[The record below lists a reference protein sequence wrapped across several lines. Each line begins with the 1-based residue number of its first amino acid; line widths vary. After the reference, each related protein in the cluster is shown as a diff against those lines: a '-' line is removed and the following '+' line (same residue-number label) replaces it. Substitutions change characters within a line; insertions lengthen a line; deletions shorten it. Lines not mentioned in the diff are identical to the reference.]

1 MTPLSAAFVLS
12 SRRKKGRCAPQTETL
27 EDDPVAQPAE
37 VFVSYSRS
45 DKERVL
51 KLTEKLRVAGIS
63 VWLDQSGID
72 AATRWGEQ
80 IVNALESAKVLL
92 LMVTESAVRSDNVA
106 KEVILVSERKGQ
118 ILPVH
123 LEPTQIPPSLK
134 YQLAGIQHIEYF
146 DRDRSEENFKAI
158 LRALERIGVRIAP
171 PSGHADSAPEND
183 LRPQAASRASAA
195 LERGALA
202 VLPFDN
208 ISPDQE
214 TDYFSNGLTEELIA
228 RLSGLS
234 EIELIS
240 RWASMQLKDRKQ
252 DIRAIGD
259 ELGARYVVGGSVRR
273 FQDSV
278 RVTVQLVDVATN
290 RQIWGNTYKGKLD
303 DIFDI
308 QEQVAQQIV
317 EALKLKLSFSEKISL
332 TKRQTINAQ
341 AYDLYLRGQDYLYRL
356 TKRSVERAIQ
366 LFEKAIELDPRYAA
380 AYAACSSAYGQRY
393 WLFARDPK
401 DRDRAQELSFKALMY
416 DNNLA
421 EAYTAMGLSYF
432 IGGKFE
438 EASASSRKAIELD
451 PDDFIAHWTLGR
463 IHFTSGEFDQAYTLY
478 RRVIELK
485 PEFLSAYV
493 DLKMTCQRLGRQQE
507 TDLLLNKLAERAPTH
522 LLQNP
527 DDARARILYAT
538 ALAELGRREDALR
551 ECSQALELTRD
562 DPLMLYN
569 CTCLYSRLGDPQRAL
584 QALRQAIGLG
594 YENFAWLKQDP
605 DMNPLRDNPEFQA
618 LVAGK

>member
-1 MTPLSAAFVLS
+1 M
-12 SRRKKGRCAPQTETL
+12 
-27 EDDPVAQPAE
+27 AQPAE

-51 KLTEKLRVAGIS
+51 ELTGKLRSAGVS
-63 VWLDQSGID
+63 VWVDQSGID
-72 AATRWGEQ
+72 AATMWGEQ
-80 IVNALESAKVLL
+80 IVNALEGAKVLL
-92 LMVTESAVRSDNVA
+92 LMVTESSVRSDNVA
-106 KEVILVSERKGQ
+106 KEVVLVSERKGH

-123 LEPTQIPPSLK
+123 LEPTHIPPSLK

-146 DRDRSEENFKAI
+146 DRERSEENFKAI
-158 LRALERIGVRIAP
+158 LRSLERIGVRIAP
-171 PSGHADSAPEND
+171 APTPPSAPAAEAD
-183 LRPQAASRASAA
+183 LRAHATGLGGAG

-240 RWASMQLKDRKQ
+240 RWASMQLKDRKH
-252 DIRAIGD
+252 DIRALGN
-259 ELGARYVVGGSVRR
+259 ELGARYIVGGSVRR
-273 FQDSV
+273 FQESV
-278 RVTVQLVDVATN
+278 RITVQLVDVGTN

-317 EALKLKLSFSEKISL
+317 EALKLKLSFSEKVSL
-332 TKRQTINAQ
+332 TKRQTVNAQ

-356 TKRSVERAIQ
+356 TKRSVERSIQ
-366 LFEKAIELDPRYAA
+366 LFEKAIELDARYAA

-463 IHFTSGEFDQAYTLY
+463 IHFTNGEFDQAYALY

-485 PEFLSAYV
+485 PEFLSAYA
-493 DLKMTCQRLGRQQE
+493 DLKMTCQRLGRQEE
-507 TDLLLNKLAERAPTH
+507 TELLLRKLVELLPTH

-527 DDARARILYAT
+527 DDARARIIFAIS
-538 ALAELGRREDALR
+538 LAELDRKDEALR
-551 ECSQALELTRD
+551 ECSQALELTPD

-569 CTCLYSRLGDPQRAL
+569 CTCLYSRLGEPQQAL
-584 QALRQAIGLG
+584 ETLRQAIAVG
-594 YENFAWLKQDP
+594 YANFPWIKQDP
-605 DMNPLRDNPEFQA
+605 DMIPLRDNPEFQA
-618 LVAGK
+618 LIAGR